1 MNMFSPFYRYTNKAV
16 VVLLSLLLV
25 VESNAQDKKELRD
38 SLEIASKELSLQPS
52 NIDLRLRKA
61 SWNMQLEQWEYA
73 KTEYDYV
80 LSREPNNLTA
90 LFFRAFANEKLNRY
104 RFSRLDYENLLAI
117 APAHF
122 EARLGLALL
131 NQKDKHY
138 TEAFDQMNL
147 LIQQHPDS
155 AIAYAVLAGIEQERE
170 LYEPAIYDYGEAIKR
185 DPNNTDYLLNRADL
199 YLKLRRFIEAENDLK
214 RLESLGIPRQSL
226 QALYK
231 RMKKTK
237 NKH

>member
-1 MNMFSPFYRYTNKAV
+1 MIMFSPFYRYTNKAV
-16 VVLLSLLLV
+16 VVLLSLLLA

-61 SWNMQLEQWEYA
+61 SWNMQLEQ
-73 KTEYDYV
+73 
-80 LSREPNNLTA
+80 
-90 LFFRAFANEKLNRY
+90 FRAFANEKLNRY